1 MGNLFWLIS
10 TYLIMT
16 RVELLA
22 PAKNLK
28 AIKAASKYAD
38 SVYFGIEN
46 FNMRMRSEN
55 IAFEDLGRITKYCH
69 DSNLKAYLTTNTIIY
84 DSELNNLE
92 NLISEAK
99 KAEIDAIIA
108 HDLAA
113 IHIAKRYNIDF
124 HISTQCNVSNSLS
137 ARFYEKLGAERI
149 ILARELSLEK
159 IKEIKRNLH
168 RSEVEIFIHGAM
180 CTSISGRCYFSQDI
194 CGTEEKSANRGNCIQ
209 PCRRNWKVI
218 DDQNNEFIYDGEM
231 FLNAKDL
238 CMIEYIP
245 ELIEAN
251 IDAFKIEGR
260 MRHPHYVEIVSKTY
274 REAMDAYYEGNFT
287 KKQVGRWVT
296 ELKRVYNRGF
306 TTGFYFKRV
315 TEEDHQHKSPSNLS
329 HYRYIKLGKVESY
342 DPVEH
347 LAIISLNN
355 GYLTKDDD
363 VIIMGKNT
371 DTYLHQKAEEII
383 YNGKLVE
390 KTPQGTR
397 KQKIEIKLR
406 VDGEVKGNGEDLLYI
421 FTNKTYKL
429 KKYSL

>member
-1 MGNLFWLIS
+1 MGNLFWLTS

-69 DSNLKAYLTTNTIIY
+69 DSNLKAYLTTNILVYDNELDFLRTIITK
-84 DSELNNLE
+84 SKEVGV
-92 NLISEAK
+92 
-99 KAEIDAIIA
+99 DAVIV
-108 HDLAA
+108 HDVAA
-113 IHIAKRYNIDF
+113 IEIAKEVGIPF

-168 RSEVEIFIHGAM
+168 RSRVEIFIHGAM

-209 PCRRNWKVI
+209 PCRRRWWVR
-218 DDQNNEFIYDGEM
+218 EESGTEYIYDGVRFM
-231 FLNAKDL
+231 NSRDL
-238 CMIEYIP
+238 CTIAYLP
-245 ELIEAN
+245 QLIETKV
-251 IDAFKIEGR
+251 DAFKIEGR

-274 REAMDAYYEGNFT
+274 REAIDAYYEGNFT
-287 KKQVGRWVT
+287 TKQVGRWVT

-306 TTGFYFKRV
+306 TPGFYFKRV

-329 HYRYIKLGKVESY
+329 HFRYIKLGKVESY

-347 LAIISLNN
+347 LALISLNN

-371 DTYLHQKAEEII
+371 DTYWHQKAEEIM
-383 YNGKLVE
+383 YNGQLVE
-390 KTPQGTR
+390 ETPQGTK
-397 KQKIEIKLR
+397 KQRIEINLR
-406 VDGEVKGNGEDLLYI
+406 VDGEVQGNGKDLLYI
-421 FTNKTYKL
+421 FTDKTYKL